1 MINTAFNFTP
11 RAKRL
16 LALAQA
22 QAVRFKHNLVA
33 TEHLLL
39 GLLEL
44 KEGVAANVL
53 RKMDI
58 DLDTVRLAVER
69 QIHSKSIQ
77 KRIGNIPYSSSSKK
91 VLSLAEEERKNLKHS
106 YLGTE
111 HILLGMLRSSDTVA
125 FRALTGLGVAVEKTR
140 PEIVRIL
147 GSFDS
152 DTNLILASLDR
163 LTAQYLDEQ
172 SGLL

>member
-1 MINTAFNFTP
+1 MGGPTCRCTGPGPAGSVSVHSELCGGWSRRLTMFVGHNMINTAFNFTP

-22 QAVRFKHNLVA
+22 QAVRFKHNSVA

-69 QIHSKSIQ
+69 QIHSNSIQ
-77 KRIGNIPYSSSSKK
+77 KGIGNIPYSSSSKK

-106 YLGTE
+106 YL
-111 HILLGMLRSSDTVA
+111 A
-125 FRALTGLGVAVEKTR
+125 
-140 PEIVRIL
+140 
-147 GSFDS
+147 
-152 DTNLILASLDR
+152 
-163 LTAQYLDEQ
+163 
-172 SGLL
+172 